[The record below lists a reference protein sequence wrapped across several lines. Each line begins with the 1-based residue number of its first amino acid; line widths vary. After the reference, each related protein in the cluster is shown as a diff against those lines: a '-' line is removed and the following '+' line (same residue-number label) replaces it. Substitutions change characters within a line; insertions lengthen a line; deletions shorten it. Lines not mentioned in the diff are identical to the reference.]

1 MLYFKKLSQDHISMG
16 WLDWVELAGKEA
28 VTEFSRIPANRQ
40 ELEQI
45 LLNQSNNEIWLA
57 VYKKEEDEQESYIG
71 NVHISDIR
79 WIDRKCTFGR
89 LISPKYRGKG
99 LGTDLTKLIIKY
111 CFQSLG
117 MQKVSAGCLL
127 PNVGAQKSNERAG
140 MEKEAVLK
148 RERFIN
154 GEYVDVI
161 VYGAWN
167 S

>member
-1 MLYFKKLSQDHISMG
+1 MLYFKKLSQEHISMG
-16 WLDWVELAGKEA
+16 WLDWVEVAGKEA
-28 VTEFSRIPANRQ
+28 VAEFSRIPANRY

-57 VYKKEEDEQESYIG
+57 VYIKEEDKPDSYIG

-89 LISPKYRGKG
+89 LISPKFRGKG
-99 LGTDLTKLIIKY
+99 LGTDLTKLIIQY

-127 PNVGAQKSNERAG
+127 PNIGAQKSNERAG
-140 MEKEAVLK
+140 MQKEAVLK

-154 GEYVDVI
+154 GEYCDVI
-161 VYGAWN
+161 LYGAWN

>member
-1 MLYFKKLSQDHISMG
+1 MG

-45 LLNQSNNEIWLA
+45 LLNQSNRNMACCLQ
-57 VYKKEEDEQESYIG
+57 KEEDEQESYIG

-111 CFQSLG
+111 CFQSWECRKCQRLFIT
-117 MQKVSAGCLL
+117 KCRST
-127 PNVGAQKSNERAG
+127 KSNERAG
-140 MEKEAVLK
+140 MKEL
-148 RERFIN
+148 
-154 GEYVDVI
+154 Y
-161 VYGAWN
+161 
-167 S
+167 